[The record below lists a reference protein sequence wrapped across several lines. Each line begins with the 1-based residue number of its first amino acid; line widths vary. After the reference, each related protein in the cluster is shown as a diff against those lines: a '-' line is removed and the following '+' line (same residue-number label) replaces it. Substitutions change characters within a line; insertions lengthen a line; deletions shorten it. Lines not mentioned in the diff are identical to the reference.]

1 MNFIIYDLEATCWNQ
16 DAFKLRPQEIIE
28 IGALSLNNFG
38 EIQDTFSSLIKPTLY
53 PDLSIFCQE
62 LTNITTQDT
71 NKAPLF
77 PVVLE
82 QFLDWVNIEED
93 YILCSWG
100 HFDKKM
106 FIQDCK
112 LHHIGS
118 EWTDNHINLKRQ
130 YLDFKKLK
138 RSVGLSH
145 ALEIDGYEFEGNQ
158 HRALPDAENLA
169 VLFVH
174 HLDKWQY

>member
-28 IGALSLNNFG
+28 IGALSVNNFG

-77 PVVLE
+77 PVVIE
-82 QFLDWVNIEED
+82 RFLDWVNIEED
-93 YILCSWG
+93 YMLCSWG
-100 HFDKKM
+100 HFDK
-106 FIQDCK
+106 
-112 LHHIGS
+112 
-118 EWTDNHINLKRQ
+118 NN
-130 YLDFKKLK
+130 FKHQFTP
-138 RSVGLSH
+138 R
-145 ALEIDGYEFEGNQ
+145 
-158 HRALPDAENLA
+158 
-169 VLFVH
+169 
-174 HLDKWQY
+174 

>member
-1 MNFIIYDLEATCWNQ
+1 MV
-16 DAFKLRPQEIIE
+16 IE
-28 IGALSLNNFG
+28 R
-38 EIQDTFSSLIKPTLY
+38 
-53 PDLSIFCQE
+53 
-62 LTNITTQDT
+62 
-71 NKAPLF
+71 
-77 PVVLE
+77 
-82 QFLDWVNIEED
+82 FLDWVNIEED
-93 YILCSWG
+93 YMLCSWG

-112 LHHIGS
+112 LHHIAS

-138 RSVGLSH
+138 RSVGLPH

-158 HRALPDAENLA
+158 HRALPDAENLS

>member
-28 IGALSLNNFG
+28 IGALSVNNFG

-77 PVVLE
+77 PVVIE
-82 QFLDWVNIEED
+82 RFLDWVNIEED
-93 YILCSWG
+93 YMLCSWG

-106 FIQDCK
+106 FFKCDSPDVIK
-112 LHHIGS
+112 LD
-118 EWTDNHINLKRQ
+118 TLAD
-130 YLDFKKLK
+130 
-138 RSVGLSH
+138 
-145 ALEIDGYEFEGNQ
+145 LENDEPETPTEANNQ
-158 HRALPDAENLA
+158 P
-169 VLFVH
+169 
-174 HLDKWQY
+174 